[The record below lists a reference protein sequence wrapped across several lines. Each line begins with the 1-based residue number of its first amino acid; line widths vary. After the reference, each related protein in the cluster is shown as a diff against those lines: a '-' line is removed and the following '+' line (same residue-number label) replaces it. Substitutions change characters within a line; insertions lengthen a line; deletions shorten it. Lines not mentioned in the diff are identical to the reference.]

1 MSWLPSLE
9 FDTVSKS
16 CVTEFRFGFRYGYG
30 SDREWA
36 ISLCMD
42 GVTFTGHRD

>member
-16 CVTEFRFGFRYGYG
+16 CVTEFRFGFQIWI
-30 SDREWA
+30 RE
-36 ISLCMD
+36 
-42 GVTFTGHRD
+42 